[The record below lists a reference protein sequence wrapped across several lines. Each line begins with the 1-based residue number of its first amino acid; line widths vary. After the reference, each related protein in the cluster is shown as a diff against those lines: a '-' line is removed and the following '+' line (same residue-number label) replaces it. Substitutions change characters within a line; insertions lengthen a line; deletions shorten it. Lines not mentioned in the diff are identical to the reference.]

1 MGLGAVFPGMVP
13 PSVGSLVLQVGPP
26 GQLPAI
32 LLGLVVL
39 ALIIA
44 VGRLFL
50 KVAWK
55 LVLVALII
63 VGVLWLLGLFGL
75 GVV

>member
-1 MGLGAVFPGMVP
+1 MGLGTLIYDMIP
-13 PSVGSLVLQVGPP
+13 PSVGSLVLQAGPP
-26 GQLPAI
+26 GQLPAV

-39 ALIIA
+39 ALVIA

-50 KVAWK
+50 KIAWK
-55 LVLVALII
+55 LVLVALVV